1 MPEATCLIRNN
12 KPVWR
17 FTLTSCLRTRNI
29 PLFSSAEGS
38 PNPATTS
45 TNEAGNSVTMIEA
58 PTASRQKPGNCDAA
72 VKVSGGTKLTRV
84 PGIVSC
90 DGKAKT
96 AEPPANGRTTSN
108 KNQILIY
115 SDYS

>member
-17 FTLTSCLRTRNI
+17 FTLTSCLRTSNI
-29 PLFSSAEGS
+29 PLFSSARGS

-58 PTASRQKPGNCDAA
+58 PTASRTKPGNCDAG
-72 VKVSGGTKLTRV
+72 VKVSGGIKLTRV
-84 PGIVSC
+84 PATVVSC
-90 DGKAKT
+90 GGDAKT
-96 AEPPANGRTTSN
+96 TELPAADKTIRS

-115 SDYS
+115 SDY